1 MMYSASLILFA
12 CAVLSGVSQAALFG
26 YVVPDGCDTIC
37 PSAPTNS
44 ATVEPTTS
52 TSTMSSASMPGQLSS
67 VPADSVDMVLETMA
81 SDQPAPSMVMTADL
95 STYQAM
101 TTFFP
106 TMSSSASDSC
116 YTVCPTSALTP
127 TTPAETP
134 TTPAETPTTTEPTN
148 QPTEPSHTTAKPAP
162 IKGRPNVGLAVGLTL
177 LVLVILTVV
186 IVIAGIFIYK
196 RYGKYRTNYEV
207 LPTDH

>member
-1 MMYSASLILFA
+1 MYSASLILFV
-12 CAVLSGVSQAALFG
+12 CAVLSGVSQATLFD
-26 YVVPDGCDTIC
+26 YVGPDGCETIC
-37 PSAPTNS
+37 PSPSPTNS
-44 ATVEPTTS
+44 AAVEPTTS
-52 TSTMSSASMPGQLSS
+52 TSTMFSSSMP
-67 VPADSVDMVLETMA
+67 A
-81 SDQPAPSMVMTADL
+81 MVMTSDL
-95 STYQAM
+95 STYQAL
-101 TTFFP
+101 TTFVP
-106 TMSSSASDSC
+106 TLSSSASDSC

-127 TTPAETP
+127 TAPAETP
-134 TTPAETPTTTEPTN
+134 TTPAETPTTSPEMITTTEPTN

-162 IKGRPNVGLAVGLTL
+162 VKRRPNVGLAVGLTL

>member
-1 MMYSASLILFA
+1 MMYSASLILFV
-12 CAVLSGVSQAALFG
+12 CAVLSGVSQATLFD
-26 YVVPDGCDTIC
+26 YVGPDGCETIC
-37 PSAPTNS
+37 PTNS
-44 ATVEPTTS
+44 ATIEPTTS
-52 TSTMSSASMPGQLSS
+52 TSTMSSASMPGQSSS

-81 SDQPAPSMVMTADL
+81 SDHPTPSMVMTADL

-101 TTFFP
+101 TTFIP

-134 TTPAETPTTTEPTN
+134 TTTEPTN

-162 IKGRPNVGLAVGLTL
+162 VKGRPNVGLAVGLTL